1 MMISFNAENKAYFD
15 LSRQIRY
22 KVFVIE
28 QQVPEELEYDEF
40 EAESQHY
47 LLLIENEAVATCRWR
62 HTTKGIKLERFAV
75 LAGYRGQGLG
85 EQMVRHLLN
94 EVLKE
99 NKPVYLHAQVQV
111 TPFYSKLGFK
121 AYGEIFEEAGIK
133 HYLMIFEG

>member
-1 MMISFNAENKAYFD
+1 MIISFNTENQAYFN

-22 KVFVIE
+22 KVFVLE
-28 QQVPEELEYDEF
+28 QEVPEELEYDEF

-47 LLLIENEAVATCRWR
+47 LLFIDNEAVATCRWR

-85 EQMVRHLLN
+85 EQLVRHLLD

-111 TPFYSKLGFK
+111 TPFYSKLGFNP
-121 AYGEIFEEAGIK
+121 YGEIFEEAGIR
-133 HYLMIFEG
+133 HYLMVFEG

>member
-1 MMISFNAENKAYFD
+1 MIISFNTENQAYFD

-40 EAESQHY
+40 ETESHHY
-47 LLLIENEAVATCRWR
+47 LLFIDNIAVATCRWR
-62 HTTKGIKLERFAV
+62 YTVKGIKLERFAL
-75 LAGYRGQGLG
+75 LAEYRGQGLG
-85 EQMVRHLLN
+85 EQLVRHLLD

-121 AYGEIFEEAGIK
+121 PYGEIFEEAGIR
-133 HYLMIFEG
+133 HYLMVFEG